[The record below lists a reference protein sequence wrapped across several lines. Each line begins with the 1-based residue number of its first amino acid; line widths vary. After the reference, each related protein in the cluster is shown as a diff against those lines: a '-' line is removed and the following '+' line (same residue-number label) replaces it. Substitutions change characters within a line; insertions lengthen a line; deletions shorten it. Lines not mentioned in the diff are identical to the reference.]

1 MSAGTPIRTDEAPP
15 PAGPYSQAIRA
26 GDIVYLSGQTPRDVV
41 GNRLGELPFGAQVR
55 QTLAN
60 LEAVA
65 RASGGSLADAVKVTV
80 YLAPG
85 RQTSEFNEVYTEFFA
100 EPGPARTTVV
110 SELANGVTVEVDAV
124 LWLPEDGR
132 E

>member
-1 MSAGTPIRTDEAPP
+1 MSGGTPIRTDEAPP

-26 GDIVYLSGQTPRDVV
+26 GDIVYLSGQTPRDAV
-41 GNRLGELPFGAQVR
+41 GNRLGELPFEAQVR
-55 QTLAN
+55 QTLTN

-85 RQTSEFNEVYTEFFA
+85 RQTSEFNTVYAEFFA
-100 EPGPARTTVV
+100 EPGPARTTIV

-124 LWLPEDGR
+124 LWLPEESR